1 MKVYHGS
8 LEIVSRPEMRKPN
21 RTLDYGSGFYTT
33 TFLQQAE
40 DWVRRKTKESETAH
54 GYVNVYELD
63 EREMGTMKTLMFQQP
78 TGEWVD
84 FVMLNRRQRG
94 FTHDYDVV
102 YGPVANDRVYA
113 AFALYEGGLIDKRTL
128 ITELKTY
135 NLVDQYLFHT
145 ERSLRLLKFIEAKEV
160 SR

>member
-54 GYVNVYELD
+54 GYVNVYELRTGNGYN
-63 EREMGTMKTLMFQQP
+63 ENAHVP
-78 TGEWVD
+78 TAY
-84 FVMLNRRQRG
+84 RG
-94 FTHDYDVV
+94 M
-102 YGPVANDRVYA
+102 
-113 AFALYEGGLIDKRTL
+113 GGLRDAQPPSAR
-128 ITELKTY
+128 
-135 NLVDQYLFHT
+135 V
-145 ERSLRLLKFIEAKEV
+145 RP
-160 SR
+160 